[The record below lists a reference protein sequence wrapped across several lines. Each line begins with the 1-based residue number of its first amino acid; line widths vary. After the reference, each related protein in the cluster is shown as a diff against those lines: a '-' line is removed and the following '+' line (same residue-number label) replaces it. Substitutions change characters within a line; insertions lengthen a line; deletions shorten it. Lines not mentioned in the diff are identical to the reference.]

1 MLSVSEIHVEGIP
14 ARLFFRSFVLEYL
27 IKRLLSKMQASIISN
42 NYLICLLS
50 NVFMIEIVFVS
61 FGSLKSYKSKIFLY
75 KW

>member
-1 MLSVSEIHVEGIP
+1 
-14 ARLFFRSFVLEYL
+14 
-27 IKRLLSKMQASIISN
+27 MQASIISN